1 MGWYA
6 QTKRVCAVAG
16 AVMLAAALCTSA
28 ASAHPGHA
36 NEGKRSRA
44 AAPPHVMV
52 IMMEN
57 TDYSQA
63 IGSPAMPYLNELAHQ
78 YAGFTQSF
86 GWQYPSL
93 PNYVELL
100 SGSTVGINS
109 DCDPGDPGCTNLM
122 HERFVDQ
129 LEASGISW
137 HDYFQDDVSGC
148 DTDPSDFFHGNY
160 DVEHNALAYFADFAT
175 QCTRISNFGPMFS
188 DLSSSGAAD
197 YNFVVPDLDND
208 GGDNGTMASGDTWLS
223 ANVPEIMKTRWYR
236 AGGQIVI
243 LYDTGYQ
250 DDQGL
255 NGSSGGRMPPIV
267 VVSAHTRGMGLDSDP
282 LNTAGVLRSLETAYR
297 QPLIGDAADPDNG
310 SLGDALVAGRPT
322 GPTPKPAFTGAVLS
336 TGRTRQADVD
346 AVKGSLALNGVYRYP
361 DGSTVTVGENARGQ
375 GVVDAS
381 RRGAVAVPGTSN
393 LESVSCPTSTTCWAV
408 GLATSNSDQA
418 TLVKIVSGRPVSTQ
432 RLSAFYA
439 LYGIDCPT
447 ANKCEAVGYDTEDI
461 ADAVTTITNGNAGA
475 PIEVPGGGEWL
486 NAISCASATDCYAVG
501 LVNFTASVVPISD
514 GTPRTPL
521 AIPNGWYVNGIDC
534 TSVGNCLMVGES
546 GDDGEGFVST
556 LVNGAVGDTTLVPGT
571 EYLYGAGCAADG
583 HCLLAGASHVGA
595 SGYSHGVLVRDD
607 DGELGDVQGSADT
620 NGFNQVTCGAT
631 LSDCATVGAQIH
643 NQH

>member
-1 MGWYA
+1 
-6 QTKRVCAVAG
+6 
-16 AVMLAAALCTSA
+16 
-28 ASAHPGHA
+28 
-36 NEGKRSRA
+36 
-44 AAPPHVMV
+44 
-52 IMMEN
+52 
-57 TDYSQA
+57 
-63 IGSPAMPYLNELAHQ
+63 
-78 YAGFTQSF
+78 
-86 GWQYPSL
+86 
-93 PNYVELL
+93 
-100 SGSTVGINS
+100 
-109 DCDPGDPGCTNLM
+109 
-122 HERFVDQ
+122 
-129 LEASGISW
+129 
-137 HDYFQDDVSGC
+137 
-148 DTDPSDFFHGNY
+148 
-160 DVEHNALAYFADFAT
+160 
-175 QCTRISNFGPMFS
+175 
-188 DLSSSGAAD
+188 
-197 YNFVVPDLDND
+197 
-208 GGDNGTMASGDTWLS
+208 
-223 ANVPEIMKTRWYR
+223 
-236 AGGQIVI
+236 
-243 LYDTGYQ
+243 
-250 DDQGL
+250 
-255 NGSSGGRMPPIV
+255 
-267 VVSAHTRGMGLDSDP
+267 
-282 LNTAGVLRSLETAYR
+282 
-297 QPLIGDAADPDNG
+297 
-310 SLGDALVAGRPT
+310 
-322 GPTPKPAFTGAVLS
+322 
-336 TGRTRQADVD
+336 
-346 AVKGSLALNGVYRYP
+346 
-361 DGSTVTVGENARGQ
+361 
-375 GVVDAS
+375 
-381 RRGAVAVPGTSN
+381 
-393 LESVSCPTSTTCWAV
+393 
-408 GLATSNSDQA
+408 
-418 TLVKIVSGRPVSTQ
+418 VSTQ

-620 NGFNQVTCGAT
+620 NGFNQVTCGAS